1 MLRLYLLGPLEV
13 GRTDRVDGGDVLAQP
28 KRFALLAYLAVSA
41 GLYQRRDSLLALLW
55 PELDEFAARRALRQ
69 TLHQLR
75 RALGDDVFVTR
86 GDDEVMVDRDAVWC
100 DLVALRD
107 AVQGERYDEAIGLYR
122 GELLEGFHVSNV
134 GEGFDTWLERERK
147 HAATLALRALDAVVA
162 RHEREGRAAE
172 AALVAVRATELSPF
186 DEPRL
191 RRAVNALESSGDRG
205 GALRLGDAFVAR
217 LATELEARPS
227 AETRALM
234 DRLRLSNTRTPAAR
248 TVVAPPAI
256 VEQAEEHTTAAPT
269 IAADVVPAAPATSEM
284 SGTSRPSRPSRWS
297 RPSRRT
303 MLIVAAALIAVG
315 TFALRAWP
323 HARAAGRE
331 RVLVTQF
338 ENRTGD
344 STLDPLGDMEADWLA
359 RGIVAAQFVDVVDPR
374 ALFARGR
381 ARNGDPAN
389 PQELARRT
397 GAAYVITGS
406 YYRSADSVVFF
417 AGIIDADGR
426 VMRSVGPLAFQS
438 SRAVDGVEAIR
449 TRVMASLASIIDPHA
464 RGRFDIQESPP
475 PYDAYQAYIAGFDAF
490 WLSQFK
496 KSESLF
502 VVAASRDSTFDAA
515 SIGVATAAANVRD
528 CEVVD
533 SVSRAMTTRMQRLS
547 DVDRLD
553 VRIAVARCHG
563 RNDEMFKLVM
573 LRSRSLSASS
583 QWQLSAADA
592 AGWANRP
599 GDALAILERINP
611 AVDLDWLPQA
621 DHFDYWD
628 ALTGAYHLLGRHDV
642 ELEVANRSH
651 LAGLGGQLCRGRA
664 LAGLG
669 RGAEAVSV
677 IDSTFTLP
685 SEPGLTT
692 GMLPTTD
699 GRPEYSGSAAW
710 VALWVAREL
719 SVHGDSVSGTAVA
732 RRAVTWIDALP
743 REDRDAYEMRAFRA
757 QFLEQA
763 GAFGAAKR
771 EVQRLIHDDTANVD
785 YRGIMAGLAAES
797 GDSAQADRLDAW
809 LASLPPARALWAAS
823 FYRAR
828 LASLRGRPAD
838 AVALVHETL
847 EKGAWPFWLHIDL
860 ALHRLATRADYIA
873 LTKPRS

>member
-1 MLRLYLLGPLEV
+1 MLRLHLLGPLEV
-13 GRTDRVDGGDVLAQP
+13 GRTDRIDGGDVLAQP

-41 GLYQRRDSLLALLW
+41 GLYQRRDTLLALLW

-86 GDDEVMVDRDAVWC
+86 GDDEVMVDREAVWC
-100 DLVALRD
+100 DIVALRE
-107 AVQGERYDEAIGLYR
+107 AVQGERFDEAIALYR
-122 GELLEGFHVSNV
+122 GQLLEGFHVSNV
-134 GEGFDTWLERERK
+134 GEGFDTWLERERA
-147 HAATLALRALDAVVA
+147 HAAALALRALDAVVV
-162 RHEREGRAAE
+162 RHEREGRASE

-248 TVVAPPAI
+248 AIVPATEPPPAALPPAI
-256 VEQAEEHTTAAPT
+256 ATITEEPA
-269 IAADVVPAAPATSEM
+269 PAASQPSRL
-284 SGTSRPSRPSRWS
+284 SRPSRPS

-323 HARAAGRE
+323 HARVAGRE

-475 PYDAYQAYIAGFDAF
+475 PYDAYQAFIAAFDAF

-502 VVAASRDSTFDAA
+502 VVAASRDSTFHAA
-515 SIGVATAAANVRD
+515 SIGLATAAANVRD

-533 SVSRAMTTRMQRLS
+533 SVSRTMTTRMQRLS

-563 RNDEMFKLVM
+563 RNDEMFRLVM

-583 QWQLSAADA
+583 QWQLSAAA
-592 AGWANRP
+592 AADWANRP
-599 GDALAILERINP
+599 GDALSILERINP

-621 DHFDYWD
+621 DHFAYWD

-651 LAGLGGQLCRGRA
+651 VAGLDGQLCRGRA
-664 LAGLG
+664 LVGLG
-669 RGAEAVSV
+669 RGAEAVSL

-763 GAFGAAKR
+763 GAFAAAKQD
-771 EVQRLIHDDTANVD
+771 VQRLIDDDTANVD

-838 AVALVHETL
+838 AVAFVHETL
-847 EKGAWPFWLHIDL
+847 EKGAWPFWIHIDP